1 MANTIHSSQANLKKK
16 IQPFLLPVDKEN
28 SRLSQLIKAYLPK
41 KEVHKVWEAYRF
53 SEKAHSGQKR
63 RSGEDYISHPVSVA
77 CIAARF
83 HLDSQSI
90 QAALLHDVVEDTE
103 STETEIESKFGK
115 QVSTLVIGLSKLDKV
130 QFQDAS
136 EAQAENFRKM
146 LLAMTQDVRV
156 ILIKLSDRLHNMQT
170 IQSLDEA
177 KKTRI
182 AQETV
187 DIYAPIANRLGLN
200 NLYQELEDLCFEVLH
215 PVRHKTIQKAI
226 KASRGNRKEVI
237 EKISKEIRDK
247 LSSVKT
253 KAEITGREKNP
264 ASIHRKMLEDQTGF
278 NQINDIYAFRII
290 VDTINDC
297 YLTLGTLHSLYN
309 PIPGKFKDYIAIPKA
324 NGYQSLHSTLLGP
337 FGVPVEIQIRTKNMH
352 QVAEAGVAAHWLY
365 KTKDAHVTDLQ
376 QKTNQWLKRM
386 LDIQNDSSNSLE
398 FLEHLKVDLFPDEV
412 YVFSPDGKIF
422 ALPKNSSSIDF
433 AYAVHSD
440 VGNKAVSAKINQM
453 LVPLR
458 TKLST
463 GDHVE
468 IITSTLAKPNP
479 TWLNFV
485 ITGKAR
491 SQIRNYLRSAESK
504 DLIFLGEKMLNNAL
518 NAFHIHPTAIKKK
531 HWKKLI
537 HDYHVE
543 SKDEI
548 LMDIALG
555 KKVNVMVAHQL
566 TSLIDGVTSNKNQTK
581 MLDVITI
588 KGSDGMA
595 IQLASCC
602 NPIPGD
608 PILGY
613 INKEK
618 GLVIHTHDCQIVNEL
633 ALDHDR
639 WVDVE
644 WEPDSDKLFNVRL
657 SVLVVN
663 ERGMLGKIAS
673 VIADSESNIDNVSLQ
688 DMDGSPFA
696 TLNFLVQVRHRLH
709 LAELIRNLR
718 KITKVNKITRV
729 KNYKELKK

>member
-1 MANTIHSSQANLKKK
+1 LANTAHTSQADLNKSRRS
-16 IQPFLLPVDKEN
+16 FLLPVDQEN
-28 SRLSQLIKAYLPK
+28 SSLTQLVKTYLPK
-41 KEVHKVWEAYRF
+41 REIEKVWEAYRF

-63 RSGEDYISHPVSVA
+63 RSGEAYISHPVSVA

-103 STETEIESKFGK
+103 STELEIESKFGK
-115 QVSTLVIGLSKLDKV
+115 QVSTLVTGLSKLDKV
-130 QFQDAS
+130 EFQDAN

-156 ILIKLSDRLHNMQT
+156 MLIKLSDRLHNMQT
-170 IQSLDEA
+170 IQSLDER
-177 KKTRI
+177 KKIRI

-215 PVRHKTIQKAI
+215 PVRYKTIQKAI

-237 EKISKEIRDK
+237 EKISNEITHK
-247 LSSVKT
+247 LNSVKT

-290 VDTINDC
+290 VNDINDC

-352 QVAEAGVAAHWLY
+352 QLAEAGVAAHWLY

-458 TKLST
+458 TRLST

-531 HWKKLI
+531 HWNKLI
-537 HDYHVE
+537 MDYHVE

-566 TSLIDGVTSNKNQTK
+566 TNLMDGVTSNKKQTK
-581 MLDVITI
+581 LLDVITI
-588 KGSDGMA
+588 KGSEDMA
-595 IQLASCC
+595 IQLANCC
-602 NPIPGD
+602 HPIPGD

-633 ALDHDR
+633 SLDHDR

-644 WEPDSDKLFNVRL
+644 WEPDSEKLFNVRL

-673 VIADSESNIDNVSLQ
+673 VIADAESNIDNVSLQ

-696 TLNFLVQVRHRLH
+696 TLNFLVQVRHRQH

-729 KNYKELKK
+729 KNYKS

>member
-1 MANTIHSSQANLKKK
+1 MANTTQTSQVDLKKNH
-16 IQPFLLPVDKEN
+16 QSLLLPVDQDN
-28 SRLSQLIKAYLPK
+28 SRLTQLIKTYLPK
-41 KEVHKVWEAYRF
+41 KEIDKVWEAYRF

-63 RSGEDYISHPVSVA
+63 RSGEAYISHPVSVA

-90 QAALLHDVVEDTE
+90 QAALLHDVVEDTQVTE
-103 STETEIESKFGK
+103 SDIELKFGK
-115 QVSTLVIGLSKLDKV
+115 QVSILVTGLSKLDKV
-130 QFQDAS
+130 EFQDAN

-156 ILIKLSDRLHNMQT
+156 MLIKLSDRLHNMQT
-170 IQSLDEA
+170 IQSLDES
-177 KKTRI
+177 KKIRI

-215 PVRHKTIQKAI
+215 PVRYKTIQKAI

-237 EKISKEIRDK
+237 EKISNEISNK
-247 LSSVKT
+247 LNSVKT
-253 KAEITGREKNP
+253 KSEITGREKNP

-290 VDTINDC
+290 VNDINDC

-352 QVAEAGVAAHWLY
+352 QLAEAGVAAHWVY

-386 LDIQNDSSNSLE
+386 LEIQNDSSNSLE

-440 VGNKAVSAKINQM
+440 VGNKAVSAKINQI

-458 TKLST
+458 TRLST

-531 HWKKLI
+531 HWNKLI
-537 HDYHVE
+537 LDYHVE

-566 TSLIDGVTSNKNQTK
+566 TNLMDGVASNKKQTK

-588 KGSDGMA
+588 KGSDDMA
-595 IQLASCC
+595 IQLANCC
-602 NPIPGD
+602 HPIPGD

-613 INKEK
+613 INKDK
-618 GLVIHTHDCQIVNEL
+618 GLVIHTHDCKIVNEL
-633 ALDHDR
+633 SLEHDR

-644 WEPDSDKLFNVRL
+644 WEPDSEKLFNVRL

-673 VIADSESNIDNVSLQ
+673 VIADAESNIDNVSLQ

-696 TLNFLVQVRHRLH
+696 TLNFVVQVRHRLH

-729 KNYKELKK
+729 KNYKN

>member
-1 MANTIHSSQANLKKK
+1 MANTAHTSQADLNKSH
-16 IQPFLLPVDKEN
+16 QSFLLPVDQEN
-28 SRLSQLIKAYLPK
+28 SSLTQLVKTYLPK
-41 KEVHKVWEAYRF
+41 REIDKVWEAYRF

-63 RSGEDYISHPVSVA
+63 RSGEAYISHPVSVA

-103 STETEIESKFGK
+103 STELEIESKFGK
-115 QVSTLVIGLSKLDKV
+115 QVSTLVTGLSKLDKV
-130 QFQDAS
+130 EFQDAN

-156 ILIKLSDRLHNMQT
+156 MLIKLSDRLHNMQT
-170 IQSLDEA
+170 IQSLDER
-177 KKTRI
+177 KKIRI

-215 PVRHKTIQKAI
+215 PVRYKTIQKAI

-237 EKISKEIRDK
+237 EKISNEISHK
-247 LSSVKT
+247 LNSVKT

-290 VDTINDC
+290 VNDINDC

-352 QVAEAGVAAHWLY
+352 QLAEAGVAAHWLY

-458 TKLST
+458 TRLST

-531 HWKKLI
+531 HWNKLI
-537 HDYHVE
+537 LDYHVE

-566 TSLIDGVTSNKNQTK
+566 TNLMDGVASNKKQTK

-588 KGSDGMA
+588 KGSDDMA
-595 IQLASCC
+595 IQLAICC
-602 NPIPGD
+602 HPIPGD

-618 GLVIHTHDCQIVNEL
+618 GLVIHTHDCKIVNEL
-633 ALDHDR
+633 SLDHDR

-644 WEPDSDKLFNVRL
+644 WEPDSEKLFNVRL

-673 VIADSESNIDNVSLQ
+673 VIADTESNIDNVSLQ

-696 TLNFLVQVRHRLH
+696 TLNFLVQVRHRQH

-729 KNYKELKK
+729 KNYKS

>member
-1 MANTIHSSQANLKKK
+1 MANTAQTSQTDLKKSY
-16 IQPFLLPVDKEN
+16 QPLLLPVDQDN
-28 SRLSQLIKAYLPK
+28 SRLTQLIKTYLPK
-41 KEVHKVWEAYRF
+41 KEIDKVWEAYRF

-63 RSGEDYISHPVSVA
+63 RSGEAYISHPVSVA

-103 STETEIESKFGK
+103 STESDIESKFGK
-115 QVSTLVIGLSKLDKV
+115 QVSTLVKGLSKLDKV
-130 QFQDAS
+130 EFQDAN

-156 ILIKLSDRLHNMQT
+156 MLIKLSDRLHNMQT
-170 IQSLDEA
+170 IQSLDEN
-177 KKTRI
+177 KKIRI
-182 AQETV
+182 AQETI

-215 PVRHKTIQKAI
+215 PVRYKTIQKAI

-237 EKISKEIRDK
+237 EKISNEISNK
-247 LSSVKT
+247 LNSVKT
-253 KAEITGREKNP
+253 KSEITGREKNP

-290 VDTINDC
+290 VNDINDC

-352 QVAEAGVAAHWLY
+352 QLAEAGVAAHWLY

-386 LDIQNDSSNSLE
+386 LEIQNDSSNSLE

-440 VGNKAVSAKINQM
+440 VGNKAVSAKINQI

-458 TKLST
+458 TRLST

-531 HWKKLI
+531 HWNKLI
-537 HDYHVE
+537 LDYHVE

-566 TSLIDGVTSNKNQTK
+566 TNLMDGVASNKKQTK

-588 KGSDGMA
+588 KGSDDMA
-595 IQLASCC
+595 IQLANCC
-602 NPIPGD
+602 HPIPGD

-633 ALDHDR
+633 SLDHDR

-644 WEPDSDKLFNVRL
+644 WEPDSEKLFNVRL

-673 VIADSESNIDNVSLQ
+673 VIADAESNIDNVSLQ

-696 TLNFLVQVRHRLH
+696 TLNFVVQVRHRLH

-718 KITKVNKITRV
+718 KISKVNKITRV
-729 KNYKELKK
+729 KNYKN

>member
-1 MANTIHSSQANLKKK
+1 MANTAHTSQADLNKSRRS
-16 IQPFLLPVDKEN
+16 FLLPVDQEN
-28 SRLSQLIKAYLPK
+28 SSLTQLVKTYLPK
-41 KEVHKVWEAYRF
+41 REIEKVWEAYRF

-63 RSGEDYISHPVSVA
+63 RSGEAYISHPVSVA

-103 STETEIESKFGK
+103 STELEIESKFGK
-115 QVSTLVIGLSKLDKV
+115 QVSTLVTGLSKLDKV
-130 QFQDAS
+130 EFQDAN

-156 ILIKLSDRLHNMQT
+156 MLIKLSDRLHNMQT
-170 IQSLDEA
+170 IQSLDER
-177 KKTRI
+177 KKIRI

-215 PVRHKTIQKAI
+215 PVRYKTIQKAI

-237 EKISKEIRDK
+237 EKISNEITHK
-247 LSSVKT
+247 LNSVKT

-290 VDTINDC
+290 VNDINDC

-352 QVAEAGVAAHWLY
+352 QLAEAGVAAHWLY

-458 TKLST
+458 TRLST

-531 HWKKLI
+531 HWNKLI
-537 HDYHVE
+537 MDYHVE

-566 TSLIDGVTSNKNQTK
+566 TNLMDGVTSNKKQTK
-581 MLDVITI
+581 LLDVITI
-588 KGSDGMA
+588 KGSEDMA
-595 IQLASCC
+595 IQLANCC
-602 NPIPGD
+602 HPIPGD

-633 ALDHDR
+633 SLDHDR

-644 WEPDSDKLFNVRL
+644 WEPDSEKLFNVRL

-673 VIADSESNIDNVSLQ
+673 VIADAESNIDNVSLQ

-696 TLNFLVQVRHRLH
+696 TLNFLVQVRHRQH

-729 KNYKELKK
+729 KNYKS

>member
-1 MANTIHSSQANLKKK
+1 MANTIQSSQANLKKK
-16 IQPFLLPVDKEN
+16 PQPFLLPVDKDN
-28 SRLSQLIKAYLPK
+28 SRLTQLLKSYLPK
-41 KEVHKVWEAYRF
+41 KEVDKVWEAYRF

-103 STETEIESKFGK
+103 STELEIESKFGK
-115 QVSTLVIGLSKLDKV
+115 QVSNLVIGLSKLDKV
-130 QFQDAS
+130 EFQDAN

-170 IQSLDEA
+170 IQSLDEN

-215 PVRHKTIQKAI
+215 PVRYKTIQKAI

-237 EKISKEIRDK
+237 EKISNEIRNK
-247 LSSVKT
+247 LSSAKI

-290 VDTINDC
+290 VNNINDC

-337 FGVPVEIQIRTKNMH
+337 FGVPVEVQIRTKNMH
-352 QVAEAGVAAHWLY
+352 QLAEAGVAAHWLY

-531 HWKKLI
+531 HWNKLI
-537 HDYHVE
+537 LDYHVE

-566 TSLIDGVTSNKNQTK
+566 TNLIDGVTSNKNQSK
-581 MLDVITI
+581 MLDVISI

-602 NPIPGD
+602 HPIPGD

-633 ALDHDR
+633 SLDHDR

-644 WEPDSDKLFNVRL
+644 WEPDADKLFNVRL

-696 TLNFLVQVRHRLH
+696 TLNFVVQVRHRLH
-709 LAELIRNLR
+709 LAEVIRNLR
-718 KITKVNKITRV
+718 KVTKVNKITRV
-729 KNYKELKK
+729 KNYKN

>member
-1 MANTIHSSQANLKKK
+1 MANTAHTSQADLNKSH
-16 IQPFLLPVDKEN
+16 QSFLLPVDQEN
-28 SRLSQLIKAYLPK
+28 SSLTQLVKTYLPK
-41 KEVHKVWEAYRF
+41 REIDKVWEAYRF

-63 RSGEDYISHPVSVA
+63 RSGEAYISHPVSVA

-103 STETEIESKFGK
+103 STELEIETKFGK
-115 QVSTLVIGLSKLDKV
+115 QVSTLVTGLSKLDKV
-130 QFQDAS
+130 EFQDAN

-156 ILIKLSDRLHNMQT
+156 MLIKLSDRLHNMQT
-170 IQSLDEA
+170 IQSLDER
-177 KKTRI
+177 KKIRI
-182 AQETV
+182 AQETI

-215 PVRHKTIQKAI
+215 PVRYKTIQKAI

-237 EKISKEIRDK
+237 EKISNEISHK
-247 LSSVKT
+247 LNSVKT

-290 VDTINDC
+290 VNDINDC

-352 QVAEAGVAAHWLY
+352 QLAEAGVAAHWLY

-458 TKLST
+458 TRLST

-531 HWKKLI
+531 HWNKLI
-537 HDYHVE
+537 LDYHVE
-543 SKDEI
+543 SKHEI

-566 TSLIDGVTSNKNQTK
+566 TNLMDGVTSNKKQTK

-588 KGSDGMA
+588 KGSDDMA

-602 NPIPGD
+602 HPIPGD

-618 GLVIHTHDCQIVNEL
+618 GLVIHTHDCKIVNEL
-633 ALDHDR
+633 SLDHDR

-644 WEPDSDKLFNVRL
+644 WEPESEKLFNVRL

-673 VIADSESNIDNVSLQ
+673 VIADTESNIDNVSLQ

-696 TLNFLVQVRHRLH
+696 TLNFLVQVRHRQH

-718 KITKVNKITRV
+718 KITKVSKITRV
-729 KNYKELKK
+729 KNYKS

>member
-1 MANTIHSSQANLKKK
+1 MANTAHTSQADLNKSHRS
-16 IQPFLLPVDKEN
+16 FLLPVDQDN
-28 SRLSQLIKAYLPK
+28 SSLTQLVKTYLPK
-41 KEVHKVWEAYRF
+41 REIDKVWEAYRF

-63 RSGEDYISHPVSVA
+63 RSGEAYISHPVSVA

-103 STETEIESKFGK
+103 STELEIESKFGK
-115 QVSTLVIGLSKLDKV
+115 QVSTLVTGLSKLDKV
-130 QFQDAS
+130 EFQDAN

-156 ILIKLSDRLHNMQT
+156 MLIKLSDRLHNMQT
-170 IQSLDEA
+170 IQSLDER
-177 KKTRI
+177 KKIRI

-215 PVRHKTIQKAI
+215 PVRYKTIQKAI

-237 EKISKEIRDK
+237 EKISNEISHK
-247 LSSVKT
+247 LKSVKT

-290 VDTINDC
+290 VNDINDC

-352 QVAEAGVAAHWLY
+352 QLAEAGVAAHWLY

-458 TKLST
+458 TRLST

-531 HWKKLI
+531 HWNKLI
-537 HDYHVE
+537 LDYHVE

-566 TSLIDGVTSNKNQTK
+566 TNLMDGVASNKKQTK

-588 KGSDGMA
+588 KGSDDMA
-595 IQLASCC
+595 IQLANCC
-602 NPIPGD
+602 HPIPGD

-633 ALDHDR
+633 SLDHDR

-644 WEPDSDKLFNVRL
+644 WEPDSEKLFNVRL

-673 VIADSESNIDNVSLQ
+673 VIADAESNIDNVSIQ

-696 TLNFLVQVRHRLH
+696 TLNFLVQVRHRQH

-729 KNYKELKK
+729 KNYKN

>member
-1 MANTIHSSQANLKKK
+1 
-16 IQPFLLPVDKEN
+16 
-28 SRLSQLIKAYLPK
+28 
-41 KEVHKVWEAYRF
+41 
-53 SEKAHSGQKR
+53 
-63 RSGEDYISHPVSVA
+63 
-77 CIAARF
+77 
-83 HLDSQSI
+83 
-90 QAALLHDVVEDTE
+90 
-103 STETEIESKFGK
+103 
-115 QVSTLVIGLSKLDKV
+115 
-130 QFQDAS
+130 
-136 EAQAENFRKM
+136 
-146 LLAMTQDVRV
+146 
-156 ILIKLSDRLHNMQT
+156 
-170 IQSLDEA
+170 
-177 KKTRI
+177 
-182 AQETV
+182 
-187 DIYAPIANRLGLN
+187 
-200 NLYQELEDLCFEVLH
+200 
-215 PVRHKTIQKAI
+215 
-226 KASRGNRKEVI
+226 
-237 EKISKEIRDK
+237 
-247 LSSVKT
+247 
-253 KAEITGREKNP
+253 
-264 ASIHRKMLEDQTGF
+264 MLEDQTGF

-290 VDTINDC
+290 VNNINDC

-337 FGVPVEIQIRTKNMH
+337 FGVPVEVQIRTKNMH
-352 QVAEAGVAAHWLY
+352 QLAEAGVAAHWLY

-531 HWKKLI
+531 HWNKLI
-537 HDYHVE
+537 LDYHVE

-566 TSLIDGVTSNKNQTK
+566 TNLIDGVTSNKNQSK
-581 MLDVITI
+581 MLDVISI

-602 NPIPGD
+602 HPIPGD

-633 ALDHDR
+633 SLDHDR

-644 WEPDSDKLFNVRL
+644 WEPDADKLFNVRL

-696 TLNFLVQVRHRLH
+696 TLNFVVQVRHRLH
-709 LAELIRNLR
+709 LAEVIRNLR
-718 KITKVNKITRV
+718 KVTKVNKITRV
-729 KNYKELKK
+729 KNYKN

>member
-1 MANTIHSSQANLKKK
+1 MANTAQTSQVDLKKNH
-16 IQPFLLPVDKEN
+16 QSLLLPVDQDN
-28 SRLSQLIKAYLPK
+28 SRLTQLIKTYLPK
-41 KEVHKVWEAYRF
+41 KEIDKVWEAYRF

-63 RSGEDYISHPVSVA
+63 RSGEAYISHPVSVA

-90 QAALLHDVVEDTE
+90 QAALLHDVVEDTQVTE
-103 STETEIESKFGK
+103 SDIELKFGK
-115 QVSTLVIGLSKLDKV
+115 QVSILVTGLSKLDKV
-130 QFQDAS
+130 EFQDAN

-156 ILIKLSDRLHNMQT
+156 MLIKLSDRLHNMQT
-170 IQSLDEA
+170 IQSLDES
-177 KKTRI
+177 KKIRI

-200 NLYQELEDLCFEVLH
+200 NLYQELEDLCFEALH
-215 PVRHKTIQKAI
+215 PVRYKTIQKAI

-237 EKISKEIRDK
+237 EKISNEISNK
-247 LSSVKT
+247 LNSVKT
-253 KAEITGREKNP
+253 KSEITGREKNP

-290 VDTINDC
+290 VNDISDC

-352 QVAEAGVAAHWLY
+352 QLAEAGVAAHWVY

-386 LDIQNDSSNSLE
+386 LEIQNDSSNSLE

-440 VGNKAVSAKINQM
+440 VGNKAVSAKINQI

-458 TKLST
+458 TRLST

-531 HWKKLI
+531 HWNKLI
-537 HDYHVE
+537 LDYHVE

-566 TSLIDGVTSNKNQTK
+566 TNLMDGVASNKKQTK

-588 KGSDGMA
+588 KGSDDMA
-595 IQLASCC
+595 IQLANCC
-602 NPIPGD
+602 HPIPGD

-613 INKEK
+613 INKDK
-618 GLVIHTHDCQIVNEL
+618 GLVIHTHDCKVVNEL
-633 ALDHDR
+633 SLEHDR

-644 WEPDSDKLFNVRL
+644 WEPDSEKLFNVRL

-673 VIADSESNIDNVSLQ
+673 VIADADSNIDNVSLQ

-696 TLNFLVQVRHRLH
+696 TLNFVVQVRHRLH

-729 KNYKELKK
+729 KNYKN

>member
-1 MANTIHSSQANLKKK
+1 MANTAQTSQVDLKKSHH
-16 IQPFLLPVDKEN
+16 FLLLPADQDN
-28 SRLSQLIKAYLPK
+28 SRLTQLIKTYLPK
-41 KEVHKVWEAYRF
+41 KEVDKVWEAYRF

-63 RSGEDYISHPVSVA
+63 RSGEAYISHPVSVA

-90 QAALLHDVVEDTE
+90 QAALLHDVVEDTQVTE
-103 STETEIESKFGK
+103 SDIELKFGK
-115 QVSTLVIGLSKLDKV
+115 QVSILVTGLSKLDKV
-130 QFQDAS
+130 EFQDAN

-156 ILIKLSDRLHNMQT
+156 MLIKLSDRLHNMQT
-170 IQSLDEA
+170 IQSLEES

-182 AQETV
+182 AQETI

-215 PVRHKTIQKAI
+215 PVRYKTIQKAI

-237 EKISKEIRDK
+237 EKISNEISNK
-247 LSSVKT
+247 LNSVKT
-253 KAEITGREKNP
+253 KSEITGREKNP

-290 VDTINDC
+290 VNDINDC

-352 QVAEAGVAAHWLY
+352 QLAEAGVAAHWLY

-386 LDIQNDSSNSLE
+386 LEIQNDSSNSLE

-422 ALPKNSSSIDF
+422 ALPKNSSTIDF

-440 VGNKAVSAKINQM
+440 VGNKAVSAKINQI

-531 HWKKLI
+531 HWNKLI
-537 HDYHVE
+537 LDYHVE

-566 TSLIDGVTSNKNQTK
+566 TNLMDGVASNKKQTK

-588 KGSDGMA
+588 KGSDDMA
-595 IQLASCC
+595 IQLANCC
-602 NPIPGD
+602 HPIPGD

-633 ALDHDR
+633 SLDHDR

-644 WEPDSDKLFNVRL
+644 WEPDSEKLFNVRL

-673 VIADSESNIDNVSLQ
+673 VIADAESNIDNVSLQ

-696 TLNFLVQVRHRLH
+696 TLNFVVQVRHRLH

-718 KITKVNKITRV
+718 KISKVNKITRV
-729 KNYKELKK
+729 KNYKN

>member
-1 MANTIHSSQANLKKK
+1 MANTAHTSQADLNKSHRS
-16 IQPFLLPVDKEN
+16 FLLPVDQDN
-28 SRLSQLIKAYLPK
+28 SSLTQLVKTYLPK
-41 KEVHKVWEAYRF
+41 REIDKVWEAYRF

-63 RSGEDYISHPVSVA
+63 RSGEAYISHPVSVA

-103 STETEIESKFGK
+103 STELEIESKFGK
-115 QVSTLVIGLSKLDKV
+115 QVSTLVTGLSKLDKV
-130 QFQDAS
+130 EFQDAN

-156 ILIKLSDRLHNMQT
+156 MLIKLSDRLHNMQT
-170 IQSLDEA
+170 IQSLDES
-177 KKTRI
+177 KKIRI

-215 PVRHKTIQKAI
+215 PVRYKTIQKAI

-237 EKISKEIRDK
+237 EKISNEISHK
-247 LSSVKT
+247 LKSVKT

-290 VDTINDC
+290 VNDINDC

-352 QVAEAGVAAHWLY
+352 QLAEAGVAAHWLY

-458 TKLST
+458 TRLST

-531 HWKKLI
+531 HWNKLI
-537 HDYHVE
+537 LDYHVE

-566 TSLIDGVTSNKNQTK
+566 TNLMDGVASNKKQTK

-588 KGSDGMA
+588 KGSDDMA
-595 IQLASCC
+595 IQLANCC
-602 NPIPGD
+602 HPIPGD

-633 ALDHDR
+633 SLDHDR

-644 WEPDSDKLFNVRL
+644 WEPDSEKLFNVRL

-673 VIADSESNIDNVSLQ
+673 VIADAESNIDNVSIQ

-696 TLNFLVQVRHRLH
+696 TLNFLVQVRHRQH

-729 KNYKELKK
+729 KNYKN

>member
-1 MANTIHSSQANLKKK
+1 MANTAHTSQANLKKSH
-16 IQPFLLPVDKEN
+16 QSFLLPVDQDN
-28 SRLSQLIKAYLPK
+28 SSLTQLVKTYLPK
-41 KEVHKVWEAYRF
+41 REIDKVWEAYRF

-63 RSGEDYISHPVSVA
+63 RSGEAYISHPVSVA

-103 STETEIESKFGK
+103 STESDIESKFGK
-115 QVSTLVIGLSKLDKV
+115 QVSTLVKGLSKLDKV
-130 QFQDAS
+130 EFQDAN

-156 ILIKLSDRLHNMQT
+156 MLIKLSDRLHNMQT
-170 IQSLDEA
+170 IQSLDES
-177 KKTRI
+177 KKIRI
-182 AQETV
+182 AQETI

-215 PVRHKTIQKAI
+215 PVRYKTIQKAI

-237 EKISKEIRDK
+237 EKISNEINNK
-247 LSSVKT
+247 LKSVKT

-290 VDTINDC
+290 VNDINDC

-352 QVAEAGVAAHWLY
+352 QLAEAGVAAHWLY

-440 VGNKAVSAKINQM
+440 VGNKAVSAKINQI

-458 TKLST
+458 TRLST

-531 HWKKLI
+531 HWNKLI
-537 HDYHVE
+537 LDYHVE

-566 TSLIDGVTSNKNQTK
+566 TNLMDGVASNKKQTK

-588 KGSDGMA
+588 KGSDDMA
-595 IQLASCC
+595 IQLANCC
-602 NPIPGD
+602 HPIPGD

-633 ALDHDR
+633 SLDHDR

-644 WEPDSDKLFNVRL
+644 WEPDSEKLFNVRL

-673 VIADSESNIDNVSLQ
+673 VIADAESNIDNVSLQ

-696 TLNFLVQVRHRLH
+696 TLNFVVQVRHRLH

-718 KITKVNKITRV
+718 KISKVNKITRV
-729 KNYKELKK
+729 KNYKN

>member
-1 MANTIHSSQANLKKK
+1 MANTPQTSQVDLKKSH
-16 IQPFLLPVDKEN
+16 QFLLLPVDQDN
-28 SRLSQLIKAYLPK
+28 SRLTQLIKTYLPK
-41 KEVHKVWEAYRF
+41 KEVDKVWEAYRF

-63 RSGEDYISHPVSVA
+63 RSGEAYISHPVSVA

-103 STETEIESKFGK
+103 VTESDIELKFGK
-115 QVSTLVIGLSKLDKV
+115 QVSILVTGLSKLDKV
-130 QFQDAS
+130 EFQDAN

-156 ILIKLSDRLHNMQT
+156 MLIKLSDRLHNMQT
-170 IQSLDEA
+170 IQSLEES

-182 AQETV
+182 AQETI

-215 PVRHKTIQKAI
+215 PVRYKTIQKAI

-237 EKISKEIRDK
+237 EKISNEISNK
-247 LSSVKT
+247 LNSVKT
-253 KAEITGREKNP
+253 KSEITGREKNP

-290 VDTINDC
+290 VNDINDC

-352 QVAEAGVAAHWLY
+352 QLAEAGVAAHWLY

-386 LDIQNDSSNSLE
+386 LEIQNDSSNSLE

-422 ALPKNSSSIDF
+422 ALPKNSSTIDF

-440 VGNKAVSAKINQM
+440 VGNKAVSAKINQI

-458 TKLST
+458 TRLST

-531 HWKKLI
+531 HWNKLI
-537 HDYHVE
+537 LDYHVE

-566 TSLIDGVTSNKNQTK
+566 TNLMDGVASNKKQTK

-588 KGSDGMA
+588 KGSDDMA
-595 IQLASCC
+595 IQLANCC
-602 NPIPGD
+602 HPIPGD

-633 ALDHDR
+633 SLDHDR

-644 WEPDSDKLFNVRL
+644 WEPDSEKLFNVRL

-673 VIADSESNIDNVSLQ
+673 VIADAESNIDNVSLQ

-696 TLNFLVQVRHRLH
+696 TLNFVVQVRHRLH

-718 KITKVNKITRV
+718 KISKVNKITRV
-729 KNYKELKK
+729 KNYKN

>member
-1 MANTIHSSQANLKKK
+1 MANTAHTSQADLNKSHRS
-16 IQPFLLPVDKEN
+16 FLLPVDQEN
-28 SRLSQLIKAYLPK
+28 SSLTQLVKTYLPK
-41 KEVHKVWEAYRF
+41 REIDKVWEAYRF

-63 RSGEDYISHPVSVA
+63 RSGEAYISHPVSVA

-103 STETEIESKFGK
+103 STELEIETKFGK
-115 QVSTLVIGLSKLDKV
+115 QVSTLVTGLSKLDKV
-130 QFQDAS
+130 EFQDAN

-156 ILIKLSDRLHNMQT
+156 MLIKLSDRLHNMQT
-170 IQSLDEA
+170 IQSLDER
-177 KKTRI
+177 KKIRI
-182 AQETV
+182 AQETI

-215 PVRHKTIQKAI
+215 PVRYKTIQKAI

-237 EKISKEIRDK
+237 EKISNEISHK
-247 LSSVKT
+247 LNSVKT

-290 VDTINDC
+290 VNDINDC

-352 QVAEAGVAAHWLY
+352 QLAEAGVAAHWLY

-458 TKLST
+458 TRLST

-531 HWKKLI
+531 HWNKLI
-537 HDYHVE
+537 LDYHVE
-543 SKDEI
+543 SKHEI

-566 TSLIDGVTSNKNQTK
+566 TNLMDGVTSNKKQTK

-588 KGSDGMA
+588 KGSDDMA

-602 NPIPGD
+602 HPIPGD

-633 ALDHDR
+633 SLDHDR

-644 WEPDSDKLFNVRL
+644 WEPDSEKLFNVRL

-673 VIADSESNIDNVSLQ
+673 VIADTESNIDNVSLQ

-696 TLNFLVQVRHRLH
+696 TLNFLVQVRHRQH

-729 KNYKELKK
+729 KNYKS

>member
-1 MANTIHSSQANLKKK
+1 MANTPQTSQVDLKKSH
-16 IQPFLLPVDKEN
+16 QFLLLPVDQDN
-28 SRLSQLIKAYLPK
+28 SRLTQLIKTYLPK
-41 KEVHKVWEAYRF
+41 KEVDKVWEAYRF

-63 RSGEDYISHPVSVA
+63 RSGEAYISHPVSVA

-90 QAALLHDVVEDTE
+90 QAALLHDVVEDTQVTE
-103 STETEIESKFGK
+103 SDIELKFGK
-115 QVSTLVIGLSKLDKV
+115 QVSILVTGLSKLDKV
-130 QFQDAS
+130 EFQDAN

-156 ILIKLSDRLHNMQT
+156 MLIKLSDRLHNMQT
-170 IQSLDEA
+170 IQSLDES
-177 KKTRI
+177 KKIRI

-215 PVRHKTIQKAI
+215 PVRYKTIQKAI

-237 EKISKEIRDK
+237 EKISNEISNK
-247 LSSVKT
+247 LNSVKT
-253 KAEITGREKNP
+253 KSEITGREKNP

-290 VDTINDC
+290 VNDINDC

-352 QVAEAGVAAHWLY
+352 QLAEAGVAAHWLY

-386 LDIQNDSSNSLE
+386 LEIQNDSSNSLE

-412 YVFSPDGKIF
+412 YVFSPVGKIF

-440 VGNKAVSAKINQM
+440 VGNKAVSAKINQI

-458 TKLST
+458 TRLST

-531 HWKKLI
+531 HWNKLI
-537 HDYHVE
+537 LDYHVE

-566 TSLIDGVTSNKNQTK
+566 TNLMDGVASNKKQTK

-588 KGSDGMA
+588 KGSDDMA
-595 IQLASCC
+595 IQLANCC
-602 NPIPGD
+602 HPIPGD

-613 INKEK
+613 INKDK
-618 GLVIHTHDCQIVNEL
+618 GLVIHTHDCKIVNEL
-633 ALDHDR
+633 SLEHDR

-644 WEPDSDKLFNVRL
+644 WEPDSEKLFNVRL

-673 VIADSESNIDNVSLQ
+673 VIADAESNIDNVSLQ

-696 TLNFLVQVRHRLH
+696 TLNFVVQVRHRLH

-718 KITKVNKITRV
+718 KISKVNKITRV
-729 KNYKELKK
+729 KNYKN

>member
-1 MANTIHSSQANLKKK
+1 MANTAHTSQADLNKSHRS
-16 IQPFLLPVDKEN
+16 FLLPVDQDN
-28 SRLSQLIKAYLPK
+28 SSLTQLVKTYLPK
-41 KEVHKVWEAYRF
+41 REIDKVWEAYRF

-63 RSGEDYISHPVSVA
+63 RSGEAYISHPVSVA

-103 STETEIESKFGK
+103 STELEIESKFGK
-115 QVSTLVIGLSKLDKV
+115 QVSTLVTGLSKLDKV
-130 QFQDAS
+130 EFQDAN

-156 ILIKLSDRLHNMQT
+156 MLIKLSDRLHNMQT
-170 IQSLDEA
+170 IQSLDER
-177 KKTRI
+177 KKIRI

-215 PVRHKTIQKAI
+215 PVRYKTIQKAI

-237 EKISKEIRDK
+237 EKISNEISHK
-247 LSSVKT
+247 LKSVKT

-290 VDTINDC
+290 VNDINDC

-352 QVAEAGVAAHWLY
+352 QLAEAGVAAHWLY

-458 TKLST
+458 TRLST

-531 HWKKLI
+531 HWNKLI
-537 HDYHVE
+537 LDYHVE

-566 TSLIDGVTSNKNQTK
+566 TNLMDGVASNKKQTK

-588 KGSDGMA
+588 KGSDDMA

-602 NPIPGD
+602 HPIPGD

-633 ALDHDR
+633 SLDHDR

-644 WEPDSDKLFNVRL
+644 WEPDSEKLFNVRL

-673 VIADSESNIDNVSLQ
+673 VIADAGSNIDNVSLQ

-696 TLNFLVQVRHRLH
+696 TLNFLVQVRHRQH
-709 LAELIRNLR
+709 LAELMRNLR

-729 KNYKELKK
+729 KNYKN

>member
-1 MANTIHSSQANLKKK
+1 MANTPQTSQVDLKKSH
-16 IQPFLLPVDKEN
+16 QFLLLPVDQGN
-28 SRLSQLIKAYLPK
+28 SRLTQLIKTYLPK
-41 KEVHKVWEAYRF
+41 KEVDKVWEAYRF

-63 RSGEDYISHPVSVA
+63 RSGEAYISHPVSVA

-90 QAALLHDVVEDTE
+90 QAALLHDVVEDTQVTE
-103 STETEIESKFGK
+103 SDIELKFGK
-115 QVSTLVIGLSKLDKV
+115 QVSILVTGLSKLDKV
-130 QFQDAS
+130 EFQDAN

-156 ILIKLSDRLHNMQT
+156 MLIKLSDRLHNMQT
-170 IQSLDEA
+170 IQSLDESR
-177 KKTRI
+177 KIRI

-215 PVRHKTIQKAI
+215 PVRYKTIQKAI

-237 EKISKEIRDK
+237 EKISNEISNK
-247 LSSVKT
+247 LNSVKT
-253 KAEITGREKNP
+253 KSEITGREKNP

-290 VDTINDC
+290 VNDINDC

-352 QVAEAGVAAHWLY
+352 QLAEAGVAAHWLY

-386 LDIQNDSSNSLE
+386 LEIQNDSSNSLE

-422 ALPKNSSSIDF
+422 ALPKNSSTIDF

-440 VGNKAVSAKINQM
+440 VGNKAVSAKINQI

-458 TKLST
+458 TRLST

-531 HWKKLI
+531 HWNKLI
-537 HDYHVE
+537 LDYHVE

-566 TSLIDGVTSNKNQTK
+566 TNLMDGVASNKKQTK

-588 KGSDGMA
+588 KGSDDMA
-595 IQLASCC
+595 IQLANCC
-602 NPIPGD
+602 HPIPGD

-613 INKEK
+613 INKDK
-618 GLVIHTHDCQIVNEL
+618 GLVIHTHDCKIVNEL
-633 ALDHDR
+633 SLEHDR

-644 WEPDSDKLFNVRL
+644 WEPDSEKLFNVRL

-673 VIADSESNIDNVSLQ
+673 VIADAESNIDNVSLQ

-696 TLNFLVQVRHRLH
+696 TLNFVVQVRHRLH

-729 KNYKELKK
+729 KNYKN

>member
-1 MANTIHSSQANLKKK
+1 LANTAHTSQADLNKSHRS
-16 IQPFLLPVDKEN
+16 FLLPVDQEN
-28 SRLSQLIKAYLPK
+28 SSLTQLVKTYLPK
-41 KEVHKVWEAYRF
+41 REIDKVWEAYRF

-63 RSGEDYISHPVSVA
+63 RSGEAYISHPVSVA

-90 QAALLHDVVEDTE
+90 QAALLHDVVEDTD
-103 STETEIESKFGK
+103 STELEIESKFGK
-115 QVSTLVIGLSKLDKV
+115 QVSTLVTGLSKLDKV
-130 QFQDAS
+130 EFQDAN

-156 ILIKLSDRLHNMQT
+156 MLIKLSDRLHNMQT
-170 IQSLDEA
+170 IQSLDER
-177 KKTRI
+177 KKIRI

-215 PVRHKTIQKAI
+215 PVRYKTIQKAI

-237 EKISKEIRDK
+237 EKISNEISHK
-247 LSSVKT
+247 LNSVKT
-253 KAEITGREKNP
+253 KADITGREKNP

-290 VDTINDC
+290 VNDINDC

-352 QVAEAGVAAHWLY
+352 QLAEAGVAAHWLY
-365 KTKDAHVTDLQ
+365 KTKDAHVTNLQ

-458 TKLST
+458 TRLST

-531 HWKKLI
+531 HWNKLI
-537 HDYHVE
+537 LDYHVE

-566 TSLIDGVTSNKNQTK
+566 TNLMDGVASNKKQTK

-588 KGSDGMA
+588 KGSDDMA

-602 NPIPGD
+602 HPIPGD

-633 ALDHDR
+633 SLDHDR

-644 WEPDSDKLFNVRL
+644 WEPDSEKLFNVRL

-673 VIADSESNIDNVSLQ
+673 VIADAESNIDNVSLQ

-696 TLNFLVQVRHRLH
+696 TLNFLVQVRHRQH

-729 KNYKELKK
+729 KNYKN

>member
-1 MANTIHSSQANLKKK
+1 MANTAHTSQADLNKSHRS
-16 IQPFLLPVDKEN
+16 FLLPVDQDN
-28 SRLSQLIKAYLPK
+28 SSLTQLVKTYLPK
-41 KEVHKVWEAYRF
+41 REIDKVWEAYRF

-63 RSGEDYISHPVSVA
+63 RSGEAYISHPVSVA

-103 STETEIESKFGK
+103 STELEIESKFGK
-115 QVSTLVIGLSKLDKV
+115 QVSTLVTGLSKLDKV
-130 QFQDAS
+130 EFQDAN

-156 ILIKLSDRLHNMQT
+156 MLIKLSDRLHNMQT
-170 IQSLDEA
+170 IQSLDER
-177 KKTRI
+177 KKIRI

-215 PVRHKTIQKAI
+215 PVRYKTIQKAI

-237 EKISKEIRDK
+237 EKISNEISHK
-247 LSSVKT
+247 LNSVKT

-290 VDTINDC
+290 VNDINDC

-352 QVAEAGVAAHWLY
+352 QLAEAGVAAHWLY

-458 TKLST
+458 TRLST

-531 HWKKLI
+531 HWNKLI
-537 HDYHVE
+537 LDYHVE

-566 TSLIDGVTSNKNQTK
+566 TNLMDGVASNKKQTK

-588 KGSDGMA
+588 KGSDDMA

-602 NPIPGD
+602 HPIPGD

-633 ALDHDR
+633 SLDHDR

-644 WEPDSDKLFNVRL
+644 WEPDSEKLFNVRL

-673 VIADSESNIDNVSLQ
+673 VIADTESNIDNVSLQ

-696 TLNFLVQVRHRLH
+696 TLNFLVQVRHRQH

-729 KNYKELKK
+729 KNYKS

>member
-1 MANTIHSSQANLKKK
+1 MANTAHTSQADLKKSN
-16 IQPFLLPVDKEN
+16 QSFLLPVDQDN
-28 SRLSQLIKAYLPK
+28 SSLTQLVKTYLPK
-41 KEVHKVWEAYRF
+41 REIDKVWEAYRF

-63 RSGEDYISHPVSVA
+63 RSGEAYISHPVSVA

-103 STETEIESKFGK
+103 STELEIESKFGK

-130 QFQDAS
+130 EFQDAN

-156 ILIKLSDRLHNMQT
+156 MLIKLSDRLHNMQT
-170 IQSLDEA
+170 IQSLDER
-177 KKTRI
+177 KKIRI

-215 PVRHKTIQKAI
+215 PVRYKTIQKAI

-237 EKISKEIRDK
+237 EKISNEISNK
-247 LSSVKT
+247 LKSVKT
-253 KAEITGREKNP
+253 KADITGREKNP

-290 VDTINDC
+290 VNDINDC

-352 QVAEAGVAAHWLY
+352 QLAEAGVAAHWLY

-440 VGNKAVSAKINQM
+440 VGNKAVSAKINQI

-458 TKLST
+458 TRLST

-531 HWKKLI
+531 HWNKLI
-537 HDYHVE
+537 LDYHVE

-566 TSLIDGVTSNKNQTK
+566 TNLMDGLASNKKQTK

-595 IQLASCC
+595 IQLANCC
-602 NPIPGD
+602 HPIPGD

-633 ALDHDR
+633 SLDHDR

-644 WEPDSDKLFNVRL
+644 WEPDSEKLFNVRL

-673 VIADSESNIDNVSLQ
+673 IIADAESNINNVSLQ

-696 TLNFLVQVRHRLH
+696 TLNFLVQVRHRQH

-729 KNYKELKK
+729 KNYKN

>member
-1 MANTIHSSQANLKKK
+1 MANTAHTSQADLNKSHRS
-16 IQPFLLPVDKEN
+16 FLLPVDQDN
-28 SRLSQLIKAYLPK
+28 SSLTQLVKTYLPK
-41 KEVHKVWEAYRF
+41 REIDKVWEAYRF

-63 RSGEDYISHPVSVA
+63 RSGEAYISHPVSVA

-103 STETEIESKFGK
+103 STELEIESKFGK
-115 QVSTLVIGLSKLDKV
+115 QVSTLVTGLSKLDKV
-130 QFQDAS
+130 EFQDAN

-156 ILIKLSDRLHNMQT
+156 MLIKLSDRLHNMQT
-170 IQSLDEA
+170 IQSLDER
-177 KKTRI
+177 KKIRI

-215 PVRHKTIQKAI
+215 PVRYKTIQKAI

-237 EKISKEIRDK
+237 EKISNEISHK
-247 LSSVKT
+247 LKSVKT

-290 VDTINDC
+290 VNDINDC

-352 QVAEAGVAAHWLY
+352 QLAEAGVAAHWLY

-458 TKLST
+458 TRLST

-531 HWKKLI
+531 HWNKLI
-537 HDYHVE
+537 LDYHVE

-566 TSLIDGVTSNKNQTK
+566 TNLMDGVTSNKKQTK

-588 KGSDGMA
+588 KGSDDMA
-595 IQLASCC
+595 IQLANCC
-602 NPIPGD
+602 HPIPGD

-633 ALDHDR
+633 SLDHDR

-644 WEPDSDKLFNVRL
+644 WEPDSEKLFNVRL

-673 VIADSESNIDNVSLQ
+673 VIADAESNIDNVSLQ

-696 TLNFLVQVRHRLH
+696 TLNFLVQVRHRQH

-729 KNYKELKK
+729 KNYKN

>member
-1 MANTIHSSQANLKKK
+1 MANTAQTSQVDLKKSH
-16 IQPFLLPVDKEN
+16 QFLLLPVDQDN
-28 SRLSQLIKAYLPK
+28 SRLTQLIKTYLPK
-41 KEVHKVWEAYRF
+41 KEVDKVWEAYRF

-63 RSGEDYISHPVSVA
+63 RSGEAYISHPVSVA

-103 STETEIESKFGK
+103 VTESDIEFRFGK
-115 QVSTLVIGLSKLDKV
+115 QVSVLVKGLSKLDKV
-130 QFQDAS
+130 EFQDAN

-156 ILIKLSDRLHNMQT
+156 MLIKLSDRLHNMQT
-170 IQSLDEA
+170 IQSLEES

-182 AQETV
+182 AQETI

-215 PVRHKTIQKAI
+215 PVRYKTIQKAI

-237 EKISKEIRDK
+237 EKISNEISNK
-247 LSSVKT
+247 LNSVKT
-253 KAEITGREKNP
+253 KSEITGREKNP

-290 VDTINDC
+290 VNDINDC

-352 QVAEAGVAAHWLY
+352 QLAEAGVAAHWLY

-386 LDIQNDSSNSLE
+386 LEIQNDSSNSLE

-422 ALPKNSSSIDF
+422 ALPKNSSTIDF

-440 VGNKAVSAKINQM
+440 VGNKAVSAKINQI

-531 HWKKLI
+531 HWNKLI
-537 HDYHVE
+537 LDYHVE

-566 TSLIDGVTSNKNQTK
+566 TNLMDGVASNKKQTK

-588 KGSDGMA
+588 KGSDDMA
-595 IQLASCC
+595 IQLANCC
-602 NPIPGD
+602 HPIPGD

-633 ALDHDR
+633 SLDHDR

-644 WEPDSDKLFNVRL
+644 WEPDSEKLFNVRL

-673 VIADSESNIDNVSLQ
+673 VIADAESNIDNVSLQ

-696 TLNFLVQVRHRLH
+696 TLNFVVQVRHRLH

-718 KITKVNKITRV
+718 KISKVNKITRV
-729 KNYKELKK
+729 KNYKN

>member
-1 MANTIHSSQANLKKK
+1 MANTAHTSQADLNKSHRS
-16 IQPFLLPVDKEN
+16 FLLPVDQDN
-28 SRLSQLIKAYLPK
+28 SSLTQLVKTYLPK
-41 KEVHKVWEAYRF
+41 REIDKVWEAYRF

-63 RSGEDYISHPVSVA
+63 RSGEAYISHPVSVA

-103 STETEIESKFGK
+103 STELEIESRFGK

-130 QFQDAS
+130 EFQDAN

-156 ILIKLSDRLHNMQT
+156 MLIKLSDRLHNMQT
-170 IQSLDEA
+170 IQSLDES
-177 KKTRI
+177 KKIRI

-200 NLYQELEDLCFEVLH
+200 SLYQELEDLCFEVLH
-215 PVRHKTIQKAI
+215 PIRYKTIQKAI

-237 EKISKEIRDK
+237 EKISNEISNK
-247 LSSVKT
+247 LKSVKT
-253 KAEITGREKNP
+253 KANITGREKNP
-264 ASIHRKMLEDQTGF
+264 ASIHRKMLEDQRGF

-290 VDTINDC
+290 VNDINDC
-297 YLTLGTLHSLYN
+297 YLTLGALHSLYN

-352 QVAEAGVAAHWLY
+352 QLAEAGVAAHWLY

-440 VGNKAVSAKINQM
+440 VGNKAVSAKINQI

-458 TKLST
+458 TRLSN

-531 HWKKLI
+531 HWNKLI
-537 HDYHVE
+537 LDYHVE
-543 SKDEI
+543 SKAEI

-566 TSLIDGVTSNKNQTK
+566 TNLMDGVASNKKQTK

-588 KGSDGMA
+588 KGSDDMA
-595 IQLASCC
+595 IQLANCC
-602 NPIPGD
+602 HPIPGD

-633 ALDHDR
+633 SLDHDR

-644 WEPDSDKLFNVRL
+644 WEPDSEKLFNVRL

-673 VIADSESNIDNVSLQ
+673 VIADAESNIDNVSLQ

-696 TLNFLVQVRHRLH
+696 TLNFLVQVRHRQH

-729 KNYKELKK
+729 KNYKN

>member
-1 MANTIHSSQANLKKK
+1 MANTAHTSQADLNKSHRS
-16 IQPFLLPVDKEN
+16 FLLPVDQDN
-28 SRLSQLIKAYLPK
+28 SSLTQLVKTYLPK
-41 KEVHKVWEAYRF
+41 REIDKVWEAYRF

-63 RSGEDYISHPVSVA
+63 RSGEAYISHPVSVA

-103 STETEIESKFGK
+103 STELEIESKFGK
-115 QVSTLVIGLSKLDKV
+115 QVSTLVTGLSKLDKV
-130 QFQDAS
+130 EFQDAN

-156 ILIKLSDRLHNMQT
+156 MLIKLSDRLHNMQT
-170 IQSLDEA
+170 IQSLDER
-177 KKTRI
+177 KKIRI

-215 PVRHKTIQKAI
+215 PVRYKTIQKAI

-237 EKISKEIRDK
+237 EKISNEISHK
-247 LSSVKT
+247 LNSVKT

-290 VDTINDC
+290 VNDINDC

-352 QVAEAGVAAHWLY
+352 QLAEAGVAAHWLY

-440 VGNKAVSAKINQM
+440 VGNKAVSAKINQT

-458 TKLST
+458 TRLST

-531 HWKKLI
+531 HWNKLI
-537 HDYHVE
+537 LDYHVE

-566 TSLIDGVTSNKNQTK
+566 TNLMDGVASNKKQKK

-588 KGSDGMA
+588 KGSDDMA
-595 IQLASCC
+595 IQLANCC
-602 NPIPGD
+602 HPIPGD

-633 ALDHDR
+633 SLDHDR

-644 WEPDSDKLFNVRL
+644 WEPDSEKLFNVRL

-673 VIADSESNIDNVSLQ
+673 VIADAESNIDNVSLQ

-696 TLNFLVQVRHRLH
+696 TLNFLVQVRHRQH

-729 KNYKELKK
+729 KNYKS

>member
-1 MANTIHSSQANLKKK
+1 MANTAHTSQADLNKSHRS
-16 IQPFLLPVDKEN
+16 FLLPVDQDN
-28 SRLSQLIKAYLPK
+28 SSLTQLVKTYLPK
-41 KEVHKVWEAYRF
+41 REIDKVWEAYRF

-63 RSGEDYISHPVSVA
+63 RSGEAYISHPVSVA

-103 STETEIESKFGK
+103 STELEIESKFGK
-115 QVSTLVIGLSKLDKV
+115 QVSTLVTGLSKLDKV
-130 QFQDAS
+130 EFQDAN

-156 ILIKLSDRLHNMQT
+156 MLIKLSDRLHNMQT
-170 IQSLDEA
+170 IQSLDER
-177 KKTRI
+177 KKIRI

-215 PVRHKTIQKAI
+215 PVRYKTIQKAI

-237 EKISKEIRDK
+237 EKISNEISHK
-247 LSSVKT
+247 LKSVKT

-290 VDTINDC
+290 VNDINDC

-352 QVAEAGVAAHWLY
+352 QLAEAGVAAHWLY

-440 VGNKAVSAKINQM
+440 VGNKAVSAKINQI

-458 TKLST
+458 TRLST

-531 HWKKLI
+531 HWNKLI
-537 HDYHVE
+537 LDYHVE

-566 TSLIDGVTSNKNQTK
+566 TNLMDGVASNKKQTK

-588 KGSDGMA
+588 KGSDDMA
-595 IQLASCC
+595 IQLANCC
-602 NPIPGD
+602 HPIPGD

-633 ALDHDR
+633 SLDHDR

-644 WEPDSDKLFNVRL
+644 WEPDSEKLFNVRL

-673 VIADSESNIDNVSLQ
+673 VIADAESNIDNVSLQ

-696 TLNFLVQVRHRLH
+696 TLNFLVQVRHRQH

-729 KNYKELKK
+729 KNYKN

>member
-1 MANTIHSSQANLKKK
+1 MANTAHTSQADLNKSHRS
-16 IQPFLLPVDKEN
+16 FLLPVDQDN
-28 SRLSQLIKAYLPK
+28 SSLTQLVKTYLPK
-41 KEVHKVWEAYRF
+41 REIDKVWEAYRF

-63 RSGEDYISHPVSVA
+63 RSGEAYISHPVSVA

-103 STETEIESKFGK
+103 STELEIESKFGK
-115 QVSTLVIGLSKLDKV
+115 QVSTLVTGLSKLDKV
-130 QFQDAS
+130 EFQDAN

-156 ILIKLSDRLHNMQT
+156 MLIKLSDRLHNMQT
-170 IQSLDEA
+170 IQSLDER
-177 KKTRI
+177 KKIRI

-215 PVRHKTIQKAI
+215 PVRYKTIQKAI

-237 EKISKEIRDK
+237 EKISNEISHK
-247 LSSVKT
+247 LKSVKT

-290 VDTINDC
+290 VNDINDC

-352 QVAEAGVAAHWLY
+352 QLAEAGVAAHWLY

-531 HWKKLI
+531 HWNKLI
-537 HDYHVE
+537 LDYHVE

-566 TSLIDGVTSNKNQTK
+566 TNLMDGVASNKKQTK

-588 KGSDGMA
+588 KGSDDMA
-595 IQLASCC
+595 IQLANCC
-602 NPIPGD
+602 HPIPGD

-633 ALDHDR
+633 SLDHDR

-644 WEPDSDKLFNVRL
+644 WEPDSEKLFNVRL

-673 VIADSESNIDNVSLQ
+673 VVADAESNIDNVSLQ

-696 TLNFLVQVRHRLH
+696 TLNFLVQVRHRQH

-729 KNYKELKK
+729 KNYKN

>member
-1 MANTIHSSQANLKKK
+1 LANTAQTSQVDLKKSH
-16 IQPFLLPVDKEN
+16 QSFLLPVDQDN
-28 SRLSQLIKAYLPK
+28 SRLTQLIKTYLPK
-41 KEVHKVWEAYRF
+41 KEVDKVWEAYRY

-63 RSGEDYISHPVSVA
+63 RSGEAYISHPVSVA

-103 STETEIESKFGK
+103 STESDIESKFGK
-115 QVSTLVIGLSKLDKV
+115 QVSTLVTGLSKLDKV
-130 QFQDAS
+130 EFQDAN

-156 ILIKLSDRLHNMQT
+156 MLIKLSDRLHNMQT
-170 IQSLDEA
+170 IQSLDEN
-177 KKTRI
+177 KKIRI
-182 AQETV
+182 AQETI

-200 NLYQELEDLCFEVLH
+200 NLYQELEDLCFEALH
-215 PVRHKTIQKAI
+215 PVRYKTIQKAI

-237 EKISKEIRDK
+237 EKISNEISNK
-247 LSSVKT
+247 LNSVKT

-264 ASIHRKMLEDQTGF
+264 SSIHRKMLEDQTGF

-290 VDTINDC
+290 VNDINDC

-309 PIPGKFKDYIAIPKA
+309 PIPRKFKDYIAIPKA

-352 QVAEAGVAAHWLY
+352 QLAEAGVAAHWLY

-386 LDIQNDSSNSLE
+386 LEIQNDSSNSLE

-531 HWKKLI
+531 HWNKLI
-537 HDYHVE
+537 LDYHVE
-543 SKDEI
+543 SKNEI

-566 TSLIDGVTSNKNQTK
+566 TNLMGDVASNKKQTK

-588 KGSDGMA
+588 KGSDDMA

-602 NPIPGD
+602 HPIPGD

-618 GLVIHTHDCQIVNEL
+618 GLVIHTHDCQIVSEL
-633 ALDHDR
+633 SLDHDR

-644 WEPDSDKLFNVRL
+644 WEPDSEKLFNVRL

-673 VIADSESNIDNVSLQ
+673 VIADAESNIDNVSLQ

-696 TLNFLVQVRHRLH
+696 TLNFVVQVRHRLH

-729 KNYKELKK
+729 KNYKN

>member
-1 MANTIHSSQANLKKK
+1 MANTAHTSQADLNKSHRS
-16 IQPFLLPVDKEN
+16 FLLPVDQEN
-28 SRLSQLIKAYLPK
+28 SSLTQLVKTYLPK
-41 KEVHKVWEAYRF
+41 REIDKIWEAYRF

-63 RSGEDYISHPVSVA
+63 RSGEAYISHPVSVA

-103 STETEIESKFGK
+103 STELEIESKFGK
-115 QVSTLVIGLSKLDKV
+115 QVSTLVTGLSKLDKV
-130 QFQDAS
+130 EFQDAN

-156 ILIKLSDRLHNMQT
+156 MLIKLSDRLHNMQT
-170 IQSLDEA
+170 IQSLDEH
-177 KKTRI
+177 KKIRI

-215 PVRHKTIQKAI
+215 PVRYKTIQKAI

-237 EKISKEIRDK
+237 EKISNEISHK
-247 LSSVKT
+247 LNSVKT

-290 VDTINDC
+290 VNDINDC

-352 QVAEAGVAAHWLY
+352 QLAEAGVAAHWLY
-365 KTKDAHVTDLQ
+365 KTKDAHVTNLQ

-412 YVFSPDGKIF
+412 YVFSPEGKIF

-458 TKLST
+458 TRLST

-531 HWKKLI
+531 HWNKLI
-537 HDYHVE
+537 LDYHVE

-566 TSLIDGVTSNKNQTK
+566 TNLMDGFASNKKQKK

-588 KGSDGMA
+588 KGSDDMA
-595 IQLASCC
+595 IQLANCC
-602 NPIPGD
+602 HPIPGD

-633 ALDHDR
+633 SLDHDR

-644 WEPDSDKLFNVRL
+644 WEPDSEKLFNVRL

-673 VIADSESNIDNVSLQ
+673 VIADAESNIDNVSLQ

-696 TLNFLVQVRHRLH
+696 TLNFLVQVRHRQH

-718 KITKVNKITRV
+718 KITKINKITRV
-729 KNYKELKK
+729 KNYKN

>member
-1 MANTIHSSQANLKKK
+1 MANTAHTSQADLNKSHRS
-16 IQPFLLPVDKEN
+16 FLLPVDQEN
-28 SRLSQLIKAYLPK
+28 SSLTQLVKTYLPK
-41 KEVHKVWEAYRF
+41 REIDKVWEAYRF

-63 RSGEDYISHPVSVA
+63 RSGEAYISHPVSVA

-90 QAALLHDVVEDTE
+90 QAALLHDVVEDTD
-103 STETEIESKFGK
+103 STELEIESKFGK
-115 QVSTLVIGLSKLDKV
+115 QVSTLVTGLSKLDKV
-130 QFQDAS
+130 EFQDAN

-156 ILIKLSDRLHNMQT
+156 MLIKLSDRLHNMQT
-170 IQSLDEA
+170 IQSLDER
-177 KKTRI
+177 KKIRI

-215 PVRHKTIQKAI
+215 PVRYKTIQKAI

-237 EKISKEIRDK
+237 EKISNEISHK
-247 LSSVKT
+247 LNSVKT

-290 VDTINDC
+290 VNDINDC

-352 QVAEAGVAAHWLY
+352 QLAEAGVAAHWLY

-458 TKLST
+458 TRLST

-531 HWKKLI
+531 HWNKLI
-537 HDYHVE
+537 LDYHVE
-543 SKDEI
+543 SKHEI

-566 TSLIDGVTSNKNQTK
+566 TNLMDGVTSNKKQTK

-588 KGSDGMA
+588 KGSDDMA

-602 NPIPGD
+602 HPIPGD

-633 ALDHDR
+633 SLDHDR

-644 WEPDSDKLFNVRL
+644 WEPDAEKLFNVRL

-673 VIADSESNIDNVSLQ
+673 VIADAESNIDNVSLQ

-696 TLNFLVQVRHRLH
+696 TLNFLVQVRHRQH

-729 KNYKELKK
+729 KNYKN

>member
-1 MANTIHSSQANLKKK
+1 MANTPQTSQVDLKKSH
-16 IQPFLLPVDKEN
+16 QFLLLPVDQDN
-28 SRLSQLIKAYLPK
+28 SRLTQLIKTYLPK
-41 KEVHKVWEAYRF
+41 KEVDKVWEAYRF

-63 RSGEDYISHPVSVA
+63 RSGEAYISHPVSVA

-103 STETEIESKFGK
+103 VTESDIEFRFGK
-115 QVSTLVIGLSKLDKV
+115 QVSVLVKGLSKLDKV
-130 QFQDAS
+130 EFQDAN

-156 ILIKLSDRLHNMQT
+156 MLIKLSDRLHNMQT
-170 IQSLDEA
+170 IQSLEES

-182 AQETV
+182 AQETI

-215 PVRHKTIQKAI
+215 PVRYKTIQKAI

-237 EKISKEIRDK
+237 EKISNEISNK
-247 LSSVKT
+247 LNSVKT
-253 KAEITGREKNP
+253 KSEITGREKNP

-290 VDTINDC
+290 VNDINDC

-352 QVAEAGVAAHWLY
+352 QLAEAGVAAHWLY

-386 LDIQNDSSNSLE
+386 LEIQNDSSNSLE

-422 ALPKNSSSIDF
+422 ALPKNSSTIDF

-440 VGNKAVSAKINQM
+440 VGNKAVSAKINQI

-458 TKLST
+458 TRLST

-531 HWKKLI
+531 HWNKLI
-537 HDYHVE
+537 LDYHVE

-566 TSLIDGVTSNKNQTK
+566 TNLMDGVASNKKQTK

-588 KGSDGMA
+588 KGSDDMA
-595 IQLASCC
+595 IQLANCC
-602 NPIPGD
+602 HPIPGD

-633 ALDHDR
+633 SLDHDR

-644 WEPDSDKLFNVRL
+644 WEPDSEKLFNVRL

-673 VIADSESNIDNVSLQ
+673 VIADAESNIDNVSLQ

-696 TLNFLVQVRHRLH
+696 TLNFVVQVRHRLH

-718 KITKVNKITRV
+718 KISKVNKITRV
-729 KNYKELKK
+729 KNYKN